1 MQELIERWQAGDV
14 DAFDELFHQYKKLVF
29 KSALLISGN
38 VGDAE
43 DILQEV
49 FLKLWTSKHTYSS
62 RKGNF
67 INWLY
72 KITVNQSISKC
83 RKKKIHSLSLDQID
97 SGSGIVD
104 NRERIEPNLDRKWEY
119 EALTKLVSQMDEK
132 HRLVLILRYFNDL
145 PNNAIAEILDIPI
158 GTVKSRLHNALASLR
173 KKWDGMEEK

>member
-1 MQELIERWQAGDV
+1 MQELIERWQAGDN
-14 DAFDELFHQYKKLVF
+14 DAFDELFHQYKRLVF
-29 KSALLISGN
+29 KNALLISGN

-49 FLKLWTSKHTYSS
+49 FLKLWTAKHTFSPG
-62 RKGNF
+62 KGNF

-83 RKKKIHSLSLDQID
+83 RKKKISSLSLDQID
-97 SGSGIVD
+97 SGGGIID
-104 NRERIEPNLDRKWEY
+104 NREMIEPNLDRKWEY
-119 EALTKLVSQMDEK
+119 EALTKLVSQMDDK
-132 HRLVLILRYFNDL
+132 HRLVLILKYFDDL
-145 PNNAIAEILDIPI
+145 PNKAIAEILDIPI

>member
-1 MQELIERWQAGDV
+1 MQELIERWQAGDE

-29 KSALLISGN
+29 KSALIISG
-38 VGDAE
+38 DAREAE

-49 FLKLWTSKHTYSS
+49 FVKVWTSKHTFDCS
-62 RKGNF
+62 KGSF

-83 RKKKIHSLSLDQID
+83 RKKKISSLSLDQID